1 MSETT
6 RHQTILG
13 AIQAGIRDR
22 VGDGEQ
28 ILPSQARLDGLH
40 ALVTGA
46 NRGLGK
52 AIAIGLAQRGA
63 IVHLAC
69 RSQLEDALE
78 DVGQHGE
85 VVGHALDLEDPASIA
100 ALELPALDR
109 VVLNAGM
116 VPIAGRTTSSGLD
129 ILFHVNFL
137 ANVMLVDR
145 LTFRPDARI
154 VYVGSEAHRSA
165 PPLTAADFGQ
175 GFGVP
180 HPYGTAKVVAEYGVS
195 KLYAHTWIVE
205 LGRRLAP
212 DVAVHHLCP
221 GAIASDI
228 AREAPG
234 WLKLPLGVVMRWFF
248 QSPTQAAVPVLHLCT
263 APDLGQQTY
272 LHQTEIKQ
280 PTEGARD
287 PELGALLWDAAHR
300 LIATLETR

>member
-1 MSETT
+1 MPETT

-13 AIQAGIRDR
+13 ATLAGIRDR
-22 VGDGEQ
+22 VGKGPQ
-28 ILPSQARLDGLH
+28 ITPSDARLDGLQT
-40 ALVTGA
+40 LVTGA

-69 RSQLEDALE
+69 RSQLQEALD

-85 VVGHALDLEDPASIA
+85 VVGHELDLAEPASIA
-100 ALELPALDR
+100 ALQLPALDR
-109 VVLNAGM
+109 VVLNAGL
-116 VPIAGRTTSSGLD
+116 VPIAARTTDAGLD
-129 ILFHVNFL
+129 VLFHVNFL

-145 LTFRPDARI
+145 LTFRPGARI
-154 VYVGSEAHRSA
+154 VYVGSESHRSA
-165 PPLTAADFGQ
+165 PPLTSADLGE

-180 HPYGTAKVVAEYGVS
+180 HAYSTSQVVAEYGVS
-195 KLYAHTWIVE
+195 KLYTHTWIAE
-205 LGRRLAP
+205 LSRRLAP

-221 GAIASDI
+221 GAIDSAI

-234 WLKLPLGVVMRWFF
+234 WLKPPLKLAMRLFF
-248 QSPTQAAVPVLHLCT
+248 QSPTTAAIPVLHLCC

-272 LHQTEIKQ
+272 LHMTEIKQ
-280 PTEGARD
+280 PAEGTLD

-300 LIATLETR
+300 LIATLERA